1 MDSYGKCLQNRE
13 PPTVRLQDTATAT
26 TEDPELMAFLSRY
39 KFHLAME
46 NAICNDYMTEKL
58 WRPMHLGAVP
68 VYRGSP
74 SVRDWMPSN
83 HSVIL
88 IDDFES
94 PQKLAEF
101 IDFLDKND
109 EEYMKY
115 LAYKQ
120 PGGITNQFLLDNL
133 EHREWGVNDP
143 MLPNYLNGFECFVC
157 DHELARLDAEKAHES
172 SPRDI
177 PVPEPHIAQLS
188 HMNCPVPTPGFGKV
202 EEIPENDSWKEM
214 WLQDYWQGL
223 YQGEALTAMIHNNET
238 QQSKFWD
245 YVHEIFMKRNKNL

>member
-1 MDSYGKCLQNRE
+1 M
-13 PPTVRLQDTATAT
+13 RLQDTATAT
-26 TEDPELMAFLSRY
+26 TEDPELLTFLSRY
-39 KFHLAME
+39 KFHLALE

-74 SVRDWMPSN
+74 SVRDWMPNN
-83 HSVIL
+83 HSIIL

-120 PGGITNQFLLDNL
+120 PGGITNQFLLDSL

-143 MLPNYLNGFECFVC
+143 TLPNYLNGFECFVC
-157 DHELARLDAEKAHES
+157 DHELARLEAEKAHAS
-172 SPRDI
+172 SPGDI
-177 PVPEPHIAQLS
+177 PVPKPHIAQPS
-188 HMNCPVPTPGFGKV
+188 HMNCPMPTPGFGKV

-238 QQSKFWD
+238 EQSKFWD
-245 YVHEIFMKRNKNL
+245 YVHRIFMKRNKNR